1 MKAFASTQR
10 FRMWEY
16 TVSHSTLLLRHRSD
30 FTTVDIV
37 FSGVDYLE
45 IPDVFNG
52 LEIGAPNAQEKGR
65 LLVRANKTQ
74 ENGRL
79 PSYRSYLLSTESR
92 RFFVVA
98 ASCVICESEA
108 GIQSLRDWGD
118 KSQINILYTSLNP
131 AAEAY
136 QSRNQ

>member
-1 MKAFASTQR
+1 MEAFSSTQR

-16 TVSHSTLLLRHRSD
+16 IVSHSTLLLRHRSD
-30 FTTVDIV
+30 FTTVDII

-45 IPDVFNG
+45 IPDMFNG
-52 LEIGAPNAQEKGR
+52 LIIGAPNAQEEER
-65 LLVRANKTQ
+65 LLVRANKKE

-79 PSYRSYLLSTESR
+79 PTYRSYLLLTESR

-108 GIQSLRDWGD
+108 GIQGLLDWGD
-118 KSQINILYTSLNP
+118 RSQINIIYTSLNP
-131 AAEAY
+131 SAEAY
-136 QSRNQ
+136 QSQNQ